1 MANIIPLIGSGGIGK
16 SSACIGAAL
25 RLHEAGVS
33 ALYIP
38 GAVVNFIGILTNL
51 IQRDPSKD
59 WSTILKRISIA
70 PVDDTIVHS
79 IARNIDSCSLG
90 FIEKVKVSILL
101 KLLQKPS
108 DSSIST
114 STYFGA
120 FKQAMDSQATP
131 FAMYVYDR
139 FSKEI
144 FPTEDGLNPL
154 SYLAP
159 LANDYQQAMRKRT
172 LERDSAGTVVKDESA
187 MIRPGTLEAIKAE
200 HYSPDCSITVETYAN
215 KEYSFADYVKD
226 CSDRKFS
233 VGRLEVDRVIRF
245 VMTPVKYILIDSY
258 ETMAGVEQILAPG
271 GIDIGPTVKLPEMQ
285 TRLSSIFAPD
295 ATIIVTSRLPAY
307 YFEALVAN
315 AQAGMLLRKDDLI
328 FISSGYRNNP
338 YYFQFD
344 NRDASGSI
352 ILELLNYGNTLN
364 KIAPLSMLPYLN
376 ALKAR
381 AQFTNLQ
388 IIDPE
393 TWFDWLK
400 AIKEES
406 STEKDALSSVIQYD
420 RLAHY
425 EITSGSN
432 LNSSMAAF
440 IRNFTPTTTIESSK
454 Q

>member
-51 IQRDPSKD
+51 TQRDSSKD
-59 WSTILKRISIA
+59 WNTTLKRISIA
-70 PVDDTIVHS
+70 PVDDTVVHS
-79 IARNIDSCSLG
+79 IARNIDSCPLG
-90 FIEKVKVSILL
+90 FIEKVKISILL

-108 DSSIST
+108 DSLIST
-114 STYFGA
+114 STYFAA
-120 FKQAMDSQATP
+120 FKQAMNAPTAP
-131 FAMYVYDR
+131 FGMYVHNR

-144 FPTEDGLNPL
+144 FPTEDDLKPS

-159 LANDYQQAMRKRT
+159 LASDYQQALRKQT
-172 LERDSAGTVVKDESA
+172 IERDSSGVVVKDESA
-187 MIRPGTLEAIKAE
+187 MIRPGTLEAVKAE
-200 HYSPDCSITVETYAN
+200 HYSPDCLITAENYAN
-215 KEYSFADYVKD
+215 AYYSFADYVKD

-245 VMTPVKYILIDSY
+245 VMTSVKYILIDSY

-285 TRLSSIFAPD
+285 TQLSTIFAPD

-307 YFEALVAN
+307 YFDALVAN
-315 AQAGMLLRKDDLI
+315 AQTGMLLRKDDLI
-328 FISSGYRNNP
+328 FVSSGYRNNP

-344 NRDASGSI
+344 NRDASGNI

-364 KIAPLSMLPYLN
+364 KVAPLSMLPYLN
-376 ALKAR
+376 VLKNR
-381 AQFTNLQ
+381 AQFTNVQ
-388 IIDPE
+388 IIDSE

-400 AIKEES
+400 ALKEEN
-406 STEKDALSSVIQYD
+406 STEKDALSSIIQYD

-432 LNSSMAAF
+432 LNSSMTAF
-440 IRNFTPTTTIESSK
+440 IRNFAPTITIESSK
-454 Q
+454 